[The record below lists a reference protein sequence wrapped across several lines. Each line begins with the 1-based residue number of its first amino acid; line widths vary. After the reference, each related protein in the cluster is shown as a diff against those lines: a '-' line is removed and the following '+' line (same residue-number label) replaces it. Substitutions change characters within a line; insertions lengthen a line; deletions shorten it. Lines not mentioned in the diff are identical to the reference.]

1 MEKFEKWSFL
11 QGDTLN
17 KQKKAY
23 VPFEFSESSL

>member
-17 KQKKAY
+17 KQKKASG
-23 VPFEFSESSL
+23 PLKFSESS